1 MRMGYGLSHYLYP
14 LNWIP
19 ELPYRLVQIVF
30 SCYTYVGGKERYVG
44 EKPELS
50 TSVHLIW
57 DNGVKFGLRFPPLPQ
72 MWLPGHPGLEEGL
85 YLLTP
90 ALPIVQLIYSCC
102 YHCRLAQ
109 YAAMCF
115 LLHLV
120 FPIPYF
126 SAKDMMEIP
135 RVSHCLPA
143 LGALVKTEY
152 VETGWRDT
160 LL

>member
-57 DNGVKFGLRFPPLPQ
+57 DNGVKFGLRFPPSTLDVAP
-72 MWLPGHPGLEEGL
+72 WAPRTRGRFVS
-85 YLLTP
+85 LTP

-102 YHCRLAQ
+102 YHRRLVQ
-109 YAAMCF
+109 YAAVCF

-120 FPIPYF
+120 FPVPYF

-152 VETGWRDT
+152 VETG
-160 LL
+160 